1 MARLRFATAESAL
14 VVARGKITADSTA
27 AAQQLAADTLPGF
40 SGAVADSLEW
50 RLRTLDRLRLR
61 TVQAPL
67 PTSYRALAEA
77 PELRS
82 DPRIRAL
89 LDSLSDVERER
100 QGFGAVGGVDPV
112 FVALTSRANDLG
124 RAIVAIGDER
134 RNAIQAQLQPQ
145 APPVAT
151 ATPVDTAAHSAL
163 RDSARLAFDVANA
176 ELGRR
181 RAATLA
187 VDREEKRARERAA
200 AVAPPLAMLASAFVL
215 SAVIGF
221 AFALFGE
228 LRKPRVSDA
237 NELERYLG
245 VRVLSTIESAMP
257 SIGRGRRQADRT
269 APRYFD
275 PGAEGYQLA
284 YLAIATDHPE
294 MLAVT
299 VTGDHP
305 GITAVIACNMA
316 AVAADEARNTLVVD
330 LEPTCSAS
338 AALRAPARPGVV
350 DILHQRGSWPDV
362 TIPASVGR
370 DKTISLVPHG
380 VDGRGDPQAIVELVR
395 DGSERFARYYDAVFL
410 LAATIDVAAGLP
422 AAAPAPEVVYCAQP
436 GITPLRELREALR
449 EHPRRGRSGPRS
461 RPLACGTTAFAHA
474 ARAHRKAPSRTS
486 ARAESRCRDLTPR
499 AVRCRAREAGV
510 AFYTMPTKNKAI
522 TGYSDRINHALAFAA
537 KHHDQQVRKGTR
549 LPYLTHPANVA
560 IILTRY
566 GCDEPTVVAGIL
578 HDVVEDCVAKDYT
591 RDMLEQRI
599 GDKFGADVLDTVL
612 AVTHRQHDDEGD
624 ELSSEERKDDYLA
637 RLGPPTIA
645 RKWVCAAD
653 KLHNANS
660 ISADLQRTIDPDT
673 VWSRFAVGGRYRA
686 LVSARLRAA
695 ARAGLRGADHDGAR
709 EDASRRLEREADGSR

>member
-1 MARLRFATAESAL
+1 LRRAISRQAWLTNRARNALQRPVFIGAISAGTFVTALVSMIVVPRTQVTPPPPVLSRPDTLRVASSLALARLRLATAESAL
-14 VVARGKITADSTA
+14 VVARGRITADSTA
-27 AAQQLAADTLPGF
+27 AAQQLAADTLAGF

-67 PTSYRALAEA
+67 PASYRALAEA
-77 PELRS
+77 PELRT

-124 RAIVAIGDER
+124 RAIVAIADER

-151 ATPVDTAAHSAL
+151 AAPVDTAEHAAL
-163 RDSARLAFDVANA
+163 RDSARQALDGANA
-176 ELGRR
+176 ELVRR

-187 VDREEKRARERAA
+187 VDREEKQARERAA

-221 AFALFGE
+221 AFALVGE

-257 SIGRGRRQADRT
+257 SIGRGRRQADRA

-284 YLAIATDHPE
+284 YLAIATDNPE
-294 MLAVT
+294 MLTVT

-330 LEPTCSAS
+330 LEQTCSAS
-338 AALRAPARPGVV
+338 AALRAPAHPGVV
-350 DILHQRGSWPDV
+350 DILHHRAAWPDV
-362 TIPASVGR
+362 TIPATVGR

-380 VDGRGDPQAIVELVR
+380 VDARGDPRAIVELVR
-395 DGSERFARYYDAVFL
+395 DASERFVRYYDAVFF
-410 LAATIDVAAGLP
+410 LASAADVAAGLP
-422 AAAPAPEVVYCAQP
+422 SAVPAPEVVYCAQP

-449 EHPRRGRSGPRS
+449 EIREGGGVVRGVVLWHAE
-461 RPLACGTTAFAHA
+461 RPLLPTPREIAGK
-474 ARAHRKAPSRTS
+474 RRPPRTS
-486 ARAESRCRDLTPR
+486 EPR
-499 AVRCRAREAGV
+499 V
-510 AFYTMPTKNKAI
+510 
-522 TGYSDRINHALAFAA
+522 
-537 KHHDQQVRKGTR
+537 
-549 LPYLTHPANVA
+549 
-560 IILTRY
+560 
-566 GCDEPTVVAGIL
+566 
-578 HDVVEDCVAKDYT
+578 
-591 RDMLEQRI
+591 
-599 GDKFGADVLDTVL
+599 
-612 AVTHRQHDDEGD
+612 
-624 ELSSEERKDDYLA
+624 
-637 RLGPPTIA
+637 
-645 RKWVCAAD
+645 
-653 KLHNANS
+653 
-660 ISADLQRTIDPDT
+660 
-673 VWSRFAVGGRYRA
+673 AVGT
-686 LVSARLRAA
+686 
-695 ARAGLRGADHDGAR
+695 
-709 EDASRRLEREADGSR
+709 